1 MGEKL
6 ASPAGKARYAQR
18 KWLSEAPNGWIK
30 EVLGFR
36 RFSLRGL
43 AKVRGEWDLVC
54 LALNIK
60 RMGTVT
66 ASDVAQVLR
75 DAPQTIRSGAL
86 EVLVGWLRDDEAG
99 VEETWRLR
107 IKPFF
112 ENVWPKERKF
122 RDVSLTHH
130 LIDLAVGTGNEF
142 PAVLVLLHPYIV
154 PFDQGRGSLRSIV
167 SSEAPEKFPCQT
179 LSLLWLVC
187 GPSSRGSFYEISK
200 IIDRLIASDPD
211 IEADRR
217 LQWLEHRAER
227 YD

>member
-1 MGEKL
+1 M
-6 ASPAGKARYAQR
+6 RR
-18 KWLSEAPNGWIK
+18 KQLE
-30 EVLGFR
+30 LGHWKYWSR
-36 RFSLRGL
+36 
-43 AKVRGEWDLVC
+43 
-54 LALNIK
+54 
-60 RMGTVT
+60 
-66 ASDVAQVLR
+66 
-75 DAPQTIRSGAL
+75 
-86 EVLVGWLRDDEAG
+86 WLRNDEAG

-107 IKPFF
+107 IKPLF
-112 ENVWPKERKF
+112 ENIWPKERKF

-142 PAVLVLLHPYIV
+142 PAALELLQPYIV

-167 SSEAPEKFPCQT
+167 SSEAPEKFSRQT

-187 GPSSRGSFYEISK
+187 GPSSSGSFYEISK

-211 IEADRR
+211 VEVDRR